1 MKTYNIE
8 KQICL
13 NDFEKTIKFRKKWEI
28 IGHLLQQSIKTLK
41 LEYILSRCNGWR
53 DGSVCVYLVYVLCAY
68 ICVYFIYCT
77 SWFYFFCVNLKKKIK
92 KRVRRT
98 TVCFNFKNYLTLR
111 YFKQTSTYLRLEL
124 FLKLISM
131 LQKPTQ

>member
-8 KQICL
+8 KEICL
-13 NDFEKTIKFRKKWEI
+13 NDFEKTMKFRKKWEI
-28 IGHLLQQSIKTLK
+28 TGHLLQQSMKTLK

-77 SWFYFFCVNLKKKIK
+77 SWFTSYIVHFFCVNLKKKKLK
-92 KRVRRT
+92 KRVRKLLFVSISKT
-98 TVCFNFKNYLTLR
+98 TSLCAISSKYLHI
-111 YFKQTSTYLRLEL
+111 YVWSF
-124 FLKLISM
+124 F
-131 LQKPTQ
+131 

>member
-77 SWFYFFCVNLKKKIK
+77 SWFYFFCVNLKKKKLK
-92 KRVRRT
+92 KELEELLFVSISKT
-98 TVCFNFKNYLTLR
+98 TSLCAISSKYLHI
-111 YFKQTSTYLRLEL
+111 YVWSF
-124 FLKLISM
+124 F
-131 LQKPTQ
+131 

>member
-1 MKTYNIE
+1 MKTYNTE

-13 NDFEKTIKFRKKWEI
+13 NDFEKTLKFRKKWEI

-41 LEYILSRCNGWR
+41 LEYILSRCNEWR

-111 YFKQTSTYLRLEL
+111 
-124 FLKLISM
+124 
-131 LQKPTQ
+131 

>member
-1 MKTYNIE
+1 MKTYNTE

-13 NDFEKTIKFRKKWEI
+13 NDFEKTLKFRKKWEI

-68 ICVYFIYCT
+68 ICLLHILYILVL
-77 SWFYFFCVNLKKKIK
+77 FFLCKFKKKKLKKELEELLFVSISK
-92 KRVRRT
+92 T
-98 TVCFNFKNYLTLR
+98 TSLCTISSKHLHIYVWSF
-111 YFKQTSTYLRLEL
+111 
-124 FLKLISM
+124 FLS
-131 LQKPTQ
+131 